1 MANLLLVNEE
11 TSRYPQQK
19 FRKVESP
26 HDKLFKETF
35 SHIKVTRSFLH
46 HYLPPG
52 IMKFL
57 NTDTLKL
64 EKDSFISKELE
75 ESYSDLLFSADID
88 GKEGYVYFLFEHKSY
103 ADRTVTFQILKYMA
117 EFWDAKMR
125 KENLKTVPPVIPL
138 VMYHGNTSWNTPDRL
153 SKAIANYDDLP
164 REIRQFIPNY
174 KFLLFDFTNYPDEE
188 IKGEAR
194 IRILITMF
202 RDIRKAE
209 TVQELLSIL
218 ERSISYLQELDD
230 KQTGMEYFETM
241 LYYIFSTATNVT
253 RGNTDEITE
262 KIKNH
267 YPEGSRVIM
276 SLADMFREEGK
287 ELGKKLGK
295 EEGKKIGKKQGI
307 EEGKKRGKKEMEE
320 MLVKN
325 AIKKGLD
332 LRIIEEITGLSQEE
346 IQKIASKLK
355 K

>member
-1 MANLLLVNEE
+1 MANLLLVKEE
-11 TSRYPQQK
+11 TSHYPQQK

-35 SHIKVTRSFLH
+35 SHLKVTRSFLH

-52 IMKFL
+52 VMKFL

-64 EKDSFISKELE
+64 EKDSFISKDLE
-75 ESYSDLLFSADID
+75 ESYSDLLFSTDID

-138 VMYHGNTSWNTPDRL
+138 VMYHGNTSWNTSDMLR
-153 SKAIANYDDLP
+153 KAIANYDDLP

-174 KFLLFDFTNYPDEE
+174 KFLLFDFTNFPDEE

-209 TVQELLSIL
+209 SVQELLRIL

-241 LYYIFSTATNVT
+241 LYYIFSAATNVT

-262 KIKNH
+262 KIKNS
-267 YPEGSRVIM
+267 YPEGSRIIM

-287 ELGKKLGK
+287 ELGK
-295 EEGKKIGKKQGI
+295 EEGKKQ
-307 EEGKKRGKKEMEE
+307 GKKEMEE
-320 MLVKN
+320 ILVKN
-325 AIKKGLD
+325 SIKKGLD
-332 LRIIEEITGLSQEE
+332 PHIIEEITGLSQEE
-346 IQKIASKLK
+346 IQKIASNVKE
-355 K
+355 